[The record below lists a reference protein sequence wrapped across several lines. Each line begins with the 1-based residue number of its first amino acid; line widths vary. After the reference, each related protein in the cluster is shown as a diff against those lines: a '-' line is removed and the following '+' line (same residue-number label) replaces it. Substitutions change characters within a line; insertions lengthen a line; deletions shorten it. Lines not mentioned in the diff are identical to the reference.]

1 MKAMIKT
8 ILRELRKEL
17 RKLYGDK
24 LVKLMVFGSWARG
37 EAHEESDVDVVVV
50 LRDMDSQGKEIDRM
64 IDIIFE
70 LNLRYNTLISVYPIS
85 EVSFAQLKSPLLM
98 NIRKEGVEV

>member
-1 MKAMIKT
+1 MNVTIKT

-17 RKLYGDK
+17 RKLYGDN

-37 EAHEESDVDVVVV
+37 EAYEDSDVDVVVV

-64 IDIIFE
+64 IDIIYE
-70 LNLRYNTLISVYPIS
+70 LNLRHNTLISVYPVS